1 MAPEVAVNNIPNLTI
16 SVNKSG
22 VSDKVTLLV
31 AYKDLDRHQN
41 DINTKRPD
49 IGLADGHGSRLYEKV
64 LSFLEQSQTWLFI
77 LRPYTSG
84 GTQMHIQI
92 NNGLH
97 DEYEKS
103 KSELYSEMSNLSR
116 ESFMTILDDV
126 WNKWATP
133 DFIVKSGKH
142 VGISINGLNIK
153 WMQQNKF
160 RHAEA
165 LLEPVVSSP
174 PSSSGSSVLLSSPV
188 GVRIKTSAYYLDKL
202 NKSLE
207 LIEELQSTSVT
218 PDEI

>member
-22 VSDKVTLLV
+22 VSDNVTLLV

-49 IGLADGHGSRLYEKV
+49 IGLADGHGSRLYE
-64 LSFLEQSQTWLFI
+64 Q
-77 LRPYTSG
+77 
-84 GTQMHIQI
+84 
-92 NNGLH
+92 
-97 DEYEKS
+97 
-103 KSELYSEMSNLSR
+103 ELYSEMSNLSR

-142 VGISINGLNIK
+142 VGISINGLNVK

-218 PDEI
+218 PDEIQDLLPLRKIAPKQSVLLKYVDQCKLKKCCQKCKR